1 MAEKKNVFIENIR
14 GIVLASY
21 NGQDTPQ
28 YDWNV
33 AIDAWKARHGDI
45 VRAVPTPELGAMRA
59 EFLDYVKD
67 KKFNKY
73 GDEAV

>member
-1 MAEKKNVFIENIR
+1 MANVFIDNIR

-33 AIDAWKARHGDI
+33 AIDAWKARHGDL
-45 VRAVPTPELGAMRA
+45 VRNIPTTDLGKMRT